1 MFSNIAKAP
10 ADHFVTFRFCN
21 AFLLIG
27 TPAKYRQRQFLLI
40 GTPAKYRQRQ
50 FQPRTFVTSLVSPS
64 EGRRLSVFRAVWTYN
79 RRRKKRRMENLAYC
93 AIVCNETAESVADI

>member
-21 AFLLIG
+21 A
-27 TPAKYRQRQFLLI
+27 FLLI